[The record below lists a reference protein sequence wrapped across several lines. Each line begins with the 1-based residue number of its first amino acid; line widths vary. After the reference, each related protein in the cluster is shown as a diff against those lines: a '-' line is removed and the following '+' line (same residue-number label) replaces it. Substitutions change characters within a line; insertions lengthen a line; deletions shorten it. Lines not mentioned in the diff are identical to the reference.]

1 MGNFKVHKLL
11 ISIFILS
18 CLTLN
23 ADYKLYLDFT
33 VNDSESLIQLDEALK
48 VGHELKK
55 ALKNLA
61 ADSSKASEY
70 NELQK
75 KLEIYEAEML
85 KVYGIYPGL
94 TYQMVPTSGYIFN
107 LIPEVKRDEYLDK
120 GFKIPVDSPSVII
133 KDKKNQE
140 VKCLKVKVK
149 FLQRRESVMQFNQA
163 LKTAHS
169 IRQQIQ
175 NLETQLAKK
184 PELKDKESIQEGMT
198 KLKDT
203 LKSIELKMNEK
214 FDIRNDGKYIF
225 KPKAGAVYLALDKE
239 DLKKLSLLKQASK
252 K

>member
-1 MGNFKVHKLL
+1 MGIFKVYKLL
-11 ISIFILS
+11 ILILVLS
-18 CLTLN
+18 CISLK

-48 VGHELKK
+48 VGNELKK
-55 ALKNLA
+55 AIKTLA
-61 ADSSKASEY
+61 TDSSKT

-94 TYQMVPTSGYIFN
+94 RYQMVPTSGYIFN

-133 KDKKNQE
+133 KDKKNQA
-140 VKCLKVKVK
+140 VKCLKIKVK

-175 NLETQLAKK
+175 NLETQLAEK
-184 PELKDKESIQEGMT
+184 PELKDKESIQQGMA
-198 KLKDT
+198 KLKET
-203 LKSIELKMNEK
+203 LNSIELSMNEK
-214 FDIRNDGKYIF
+214 FGVRNDGKYIF
-225 KPKAGAVYLALDKE
+225 EPKTGAVYLALNKE
-239 DLKKLSLLKQASK
+239 DLKKLSDLKKAR
-252 K
+252 